1 MDFKNI
7 SDLLDKYKNILPSDR
22 IIKDALV
29 SVSSGFGIELKKE
42 NIKISR
48 GVVYI
53 NSDFI
58 TKSKIFVNKI
68 EIMKGLKEVLGKKT
82 PKDII

>member
-7 SDLLDKYKNILPSDR
+7 SILLEKYKNILPGDKT
-22 IIKDALV
+22 IKDALI
-29 SVSSGFGIELKKE
+29 SVVSGFGIEIKKE

-48 GVVYI
+48 EMIYI
-53 NSDFI
+53 NSDFT

-68 EIMKGLKEVLGKKT
+68 EIMKGLREILGKKT
-82 PKDII
+82 PRDVI

>member
-22 IIKDALV
+22 IIKNALV

>member
-7 SDLLDKYKNILPSDR
+7 SVLLEKYKNILPGDGVV
-22 IIKDALV
+22 KDALI
-29 SVSSGFGIELKKE
+29 SVLSIFGIELKKE

-48 GVVYI
+48 GLVYI
-53 NSDFI
+53 NCDFT

-68 EIMKGLKEVLGKKT
+68 EIMRSLREVLGKKT
-82 PKDII
+82 PVDII

>member
-42 NIKISR
+42 NIKISH